1 MIRVVML
8 LFSILFMTWF
18 QAAGAQSQDAR
29 DAFVAG
35 EYDAAFAGVA
45 ADHGPDAYAF
55 GARTLLAKAISG
67 DTQPPE
73 ALLIAALDEADRALA
88 VQPGHIEGRLQKA
101 IALSLLARPM
111 SLRDAR
117 ESGYGEAARQLAESV
132 LADDPQN
139 AYAHGFLA
147 VWHIE
152 VLNRGGFLGAMI
164 MGASMDAA
172 ETHYAA
178 AMAASPGDASLNWQY
193 ARALAAL
200 SAWRYRKQITAA
212 LDAALAA
219 PVDSELERLMQARAR
234 MLSAAIATEKS
245 RDVEDMAKLM
255 L

>member
-18 QAAGAQSQDAR
+18 QPAQAQGQDAR

-45 ADHGPDAYAF
+45 ADHGPDACAF

-67 DTQPPE
+67 ETQPPE
-73 ALLIAALDEADRALA
+73 ALLMAALGEAESALA

-117 ESGYGEAARQLAESV
+117 DSGYGEAARQLAESV

-152 VLNRGGFLGAMI
+152 VLNRGGFLGAMM
-164 MGASMDAA
+164 MGASVDAA
-172 ETHYAA
+172 EAHYAA
-178 AMAASPGDASLNWQY
+178 AMAASPGDASLHWQY

-200 SAWRYRKQITAA
+200 SAWRYRKQITTA

-219 PVDSELERLMQARAR
+219 PVDSELERVMQARAR
-234 MLSAAIATEKS
+234 TLSSAMATGTS
-245 RDVEDMAKLM
+245 RDVETMAKLM

>member
-1 MIRVVML
+1 MMRVVLL

-18 QAAGAQSQDAR
+18 QPVQAQSRDAR
-29 DAFVAG
+29 AAFVAG
-35 EYDAAFAGVA
+35 QYDAAFADVA
-45 ADHGPDAYAF
+45 ADHGPDACAF
-55 GARTLLAKAISG
+55 GARTLLAKAISSE
-67 DTQPPE
+67 TQPPE
-73 ALLIAALDEADRALA
+73 ALLMAALGEANTALA
-88 VQPGHIEGRLQKA
+88 AQPDHVEGRLQKA

-117 ESGYGEAARQLAESV
+117 DSGYGEEARQLAESV

-147 VWHIE
+147 VWNIE

-178 AMAASPGDASLNWQY
+178 AMAASPGDASLHWQF

-200 SAWRYRKQITAA
+200 NAWRYRTQITAA

-219 PVDSELERLMQARAR
+219 PVDSELERLMQERAR
-234 MLSAAIATEKS
+234 MLSLAMATEKS
-245 RDVEDMAKLM
+245 RDVEEMAKLM